1 VKPSPR
7 PVKPSRSNNANL
19 DGLVFR
25 SLSFD
30 TSTSEVHIALAVA
43 GQIVCQEVVRANPE
57 HGTPRQEAATILMP
71 TIDRL
76 VKSQAWGKA
85 DIDAIVVG
93 SGPGSFTGIRT
104 SVVTARALAQAL
116 GLPLISVSLLEC
128 LADQISERPDQ
139 VHGRPDQVHERP
151 DQVHGRPDQVHGR
164 PDQVGAVPDH
174 GSAPPYRVSE
184 PTAIILWATTG
195 FYYLALIDADRDNT
209 GGGAAPAESGV
220 VPTGDGAAHG
230 GAAPSHLHEV
240 AEGEAALAEVS
251 SSHRTH
257 EVEEGEAVPKLFYVN
272 DAQLL
277 EALGSTASV
286 YVDLLARA
294 AVALPGKELRDL
306 PSLEN
311 IAARQSLIAWNR
323 VSLKISRL
331 CEKLWSNIASNDSDE
346 KQLRLQLRDEIRKQ
360 FPYEAVMPTYLRSPS
375 VTVKKKN
382 G

>member
-1 VKPSPR
+1 MKPRRKQLRLSR
-7 PVKPSRSNNANL
+7 RQVKPSRSNSANS
-19 DGLVFR
+19 DRLVFR

-30 TSTSEVHIALAVA
+30 TSTSEVHIALSVD
-43 GQIVCQEVVRANPE
+43 GQIVCQEIVRANPE
-57 HGTPRQEAATILMP
+57 HGTPRQEAATVLLP

-76 VKSQAWGKA
+76 VKSQDWAKT

-116 GLPLISVSLLEC
+116 VLPLVSVSLLEC
-128 LADQISERPDQ
+128 LAAQVSSSPAQVNASPNQVNASPDQ
-139 VHGRPDQVHERP
+139 VNASPTQVNASPTQVNASPDQVNASPAQIIASP
-151 DQVHGRPDQVHGR
+151 DQ
-164 PDQVGAVPDH
+164 
-174 GSAPPYRVSE
+174 GSK

-195 FYYLALIDADRDNT
+195 FYYLALIDAGRSHT
-209 GGGAAPAESGV
+209 G
-220 VPTGDGAAHG
+220 
-230 GAAPSHLHEV
+230 
-240 AEGEAALAEVS
+240 EGEAAA
-251 SSHRTH
+251 
-257 EVEEGEAVPKLFYVN
+257 KLSYVN
-272 DAQLL
+272 DAQLS
-277 EALGSTASV
+277 EALASTAFV
-286 YVDLLARA
+286 YVDPLARA

-306 PSLEN
+306 PNLEN

-331 CEKLWSNIASNDSDE
+331 CEKLWSNIASDDSDE

-375 VTVKKKN
+375 VTVKKTN